1 MRIPVIRI
9 VDVCCEKYIVLIAVA
24 AQCTLNSVYKVKN
37 ERRVSDS
44 LQNRRNFFAHFRR
57 TEAKARRAR
66 SVSRAR
72 GEERE
77 KITAKREKLN

>member
-44 LQNRRNFFAHFRR
+44 LQ
-57 TEAKARRAR
+57 T
-66 SVSRAR
+66 V
-72 GEERE
+72 
-77 KITAKREKLN
+77 